1 MATMDYE
8 QENGRYDGAYS
19 SSAYRA
25 FQQLLTTLSHNRV
38 HVTNVKRR

>member
-19 SSAYRA
+19 SSAYHA
-25 FQQLLTTLSHNRV
+25 SKISHTLGHNRV
-38 HVTNVKRR
+38 HVANVKRR